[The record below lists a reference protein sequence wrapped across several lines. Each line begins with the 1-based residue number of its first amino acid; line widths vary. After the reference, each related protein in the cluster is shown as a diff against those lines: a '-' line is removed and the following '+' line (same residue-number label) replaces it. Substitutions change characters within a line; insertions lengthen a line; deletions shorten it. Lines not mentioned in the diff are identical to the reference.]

1 MKILI
6 TFLLLI
12 IISSYAFSQYEKN
25 SVTIEGITLTFGM
38 SENEFSGIYP
48 NIEKSGDVYEYYDS
62 DSNDNS
68 SLRYEFKFLN
78 DKLVE
83 FAVYTHWPN
92 EAHLEIFEKIVS
104 QYKITETEED
114 EMSTTK
120 YLKKDDIKG
129 YALYG
134 ENATLEL
141 WDTRY
146 IKKSFY

>member
-12 IISSYAFSQYEKN
+12 IISSNVLFQDEKN
-25 SVTIEGITLTFGM
+25 SVTVEGITLTFGM
-38 SENEFSGIYP
+38 SESEFTGIYP
-48 NIEKSGDVYEYYDS
+48 NFEKSGDVYEYS
-62 DSNDNS
+62 VLDSNDSS

-83 FAVYTHWPN
+83 LAVYTYWPN

-104 QYKITETEED
+104 QFKITETEED
-114 EMSTTK
+114 EECTTK

-129 YALYG
+129 YVLYG

-141 WDTRY
+141 IDTRY
-146 IKKSFY
+146 IRKSFY